1 MVSDDGFEIPDILTD
16 AGVMQMDKVMMN
28 EGSKGHAVDVAV
40 VVVEQKGIQH
50 HLPNQDGLRPSSEQL
65 VEVVLP
71 VESELRR

>member
-1 MVSDDGFEIPDILTD
+1 MVSDDGFEIPDILTN

-28 EGSKGHAVDVAV
+28 EGSKGHAVDVV